1 MTDDP
6 SAGWEAVAGQFAA
19 IRSSVGS
26 DIVRRWSVH
35 LPAGGAILDIGC
47 GTGVSIART
56 LTEQGFELYGIDA
69 SPTLLEAF
77 RRNIPDARAA
87 CEPVE
92 SSRFF
97 DRRFDGVVAIGLLF
111 LLAGDRQRMVIRRVG
126 HALRAGG
133 RFLFTAPTQRCAWT
147 DSLTGRSSLSL
158 GEEEYDHLL
167 IEAGLQRVGV
177 YEDEGGNY
185 YYDAVA
191 R

>member
-47 GTGVSIART
+47 GTGVPIART

-133 RFLFTAPTQRCAWT
+133 RFLFTAQI
-147 DSLTGRSSLSL
+147 GRA
-158 GEEEYDHLL
+158 H
-167 IEAGLQRVGV
+167 V
-177 YEDEGGNY
+177 
-185 YYDAVA
+185 
-191 R
+191 